1 MLDKRPLPILQ
12 IAAGAW
18 LLAAAGCASSPDVQ
32 AVTARELAVTAE
44 GSGIE
49 VTVELRNPNDA
60 PVELTTWD
68 YSVIINDK
76 TAYTGQWVASLT
88 LPPNDRMLAELPA
101 FVPASFGDITG
112 AEWRVGGQLT
122 YRATGKLDKLL
133 YQLGVNHL
141 STNFGTGGT
150 GIEKVAVVATPVPK
164 PEAPKPEVP
173 KPQEPQPQEP
183 QPQEPQPAAPK

>member
-1 MLDKRPLPILQ
+1 MLDTRPLPILQ

-18 LLAAAGCASSPDVQ
+18 LLAVGGCASSPDIQ
-32 AVTARELAVTAE
+32 AVKARELVVTAE
-44 GSGIE
+44 GSEII

-68 YSVIINDK
+68 YSVIINDQK
-76 TAYTGQWVASLT
+76 AYSGQWVASLT
-88 LPPNDRMLAELPA
+88 LPPQDRMLAELPA
-101 FVPASFGDITG
+101 FVPASFGDITV
-112 AEWRVGGQLT
+112 AEWRIGGELT

-150 GIEKVAVVATPVPK
+150 GIEKVAVVATPAPKPEAAKPEAPKTEAPK
-164 PEAPKPEVP
+164 PEAPKPE
-173 KPQEPQPQEP
+173 
-183 QPQEPQPAAPK
+183 APK